1 METSDDELSDDTESD
16 ITNPSFC
23 RGQNTNTSL
32 LLRQSNL
39 SPMLIDDGRL
49 DKIYTHQDIEND
61 ISYESAE
68 RKQNTIR
75 FNLLPV
81 GGANVLKSNTS
92 PNCINFLP
100 LSVNTTNNI
109 SSFNNCNNFVHSG
122 NMNFHSSANLN
133 VNNGF
138 PWLHGENGMFPSPC
152 SSSTTSSTL
161 HDASGASHAV
171 VATNGITSYNSN
183 DFASNIFDDQ
193 TGNDL
198 QTLPNPNK
206 VQNFKLNKLFV

>member
-1 METSDDELSDDTESD
+1 METSDDESSDDTESD

-23 RGQNTNTSL
+23 RGQNSSL
-32 LLRQSNL
+32 LLRQADL
-39 SPMLIDDGRL
+39 SPMLTDDGRL
-49 DKIYTHQDIEND
+49 DKIYRHKDIENN
-61 ISYESAE
+61 ILYENTE

-81 GGANVLKSNTS
+81 EKTNAPKSNTS
-92 PNCINFLP
+92 PNCMDFSS

-109 SSFNNCNNFVHSG
+109 SSFGNNLVHSG
-122 NMNFHSSANLN
+122 NMNFNSSASLN
-133 VNNGF
+133 VNSGY

-161 HDASGASHAV
+161 QDASGGSHAV
-171 VATNGITSYNSN
+171 PTTNGISSYNTN
-183 DFASNIFDDQ
+183 DFPSNIFDEQ

-198 QTLPNPNK
+198 QALPNPNK
-206 VQNFKLNKLFV
+206 VIN